1 LATLRDRIVDG
12 EYPQGVKLVEQDLA
26 REFGISRPALR
37 EILVDLESQ
46 GLVEKRPNK
55 GTVVRWV
62 DAKSL
67 LEIMGMREVLE
78 GLAASLAA
86 QRTTADEWR
95 DLEAE
100 LAKPFSQMVE
110 NLEYDRYLSL
120 ITRFRERMVQAAQ
133 NEELSRQI
141 YSLYA
146 KIMIVQR
153 RIVILPGRIQEA
165 MEEHRQV
172 LKAIMEGDAE
182 KAEAKKRLNIR
193 NARTWLE
200 KYKKWVV

>member
-1 LATLRDRIVDG
+1 MATLRDRIVDG